1 MLFCEP
7 KNRSYG
13 FIMLPQIYS
22 YKFPFGIMSFMPLSN
37 LVHEKFG
44 DVSEPKN
51 SLNGLLIL
59 PERFPLDN

>member
-7 KNRSYG
+7 KNSSYG
-13 FIMLPQIYS
+13 VLISPQIYS
-22 YKFPFGIMSFMPLSN
+22 YQFLFGIMSFMPLSN